1 MSHLRRH
8 RCHRLSAPR
17 RHMRVRRAEPRGTPR
32 PHHPGERVRRRGHP
46 REPEG
51 HAPAPMPC
59 PISAC
64 SAANCCACAKSPG
77 ARPAGAPRP
86 GSHLRRLRGP
96 PGALVTDAS
105 AIRGFRGRRRGR
117 RLRPR
122 RPSRARAATRTR
134 RVHRLCEKRVP
145 AHLLLVVDE
154 VRDVH
159 VRRAPPVR
167 PGPRA
172 GRRRRRRRAAQRRGH
187 ALDVESR
194 DPAESRAHR
203 RRGTRR
209 AVQVARH
216 RRHRRRV
223 REERLQGFAAA
234 PGKPRGRPRATVPG
248 TASPKFS
255 VSRFAAFAPSPPSS
269 PASFFPRAR
278 LRLAGP
284 DGSSP
289 PASAA
294 RLARPNSA
302 SATSCS
308 FSLAT
313 FALGLGF
320 GFGRTPFLPSE
331 AFGSG
336 RFKTA
341 RKRRAGG
348 TRVTRR
354 GRRRSERRD
363 AAQRKKKRKN
373 ANVGVFRRTHE
384 ILDG

>member
-1 MSHLRRH
+1 MK
-8 RCHRLSAPR
+8 CAMYTCAAHRLSAPGG
-17 RHMRVRRAEPRGTPR
+17 RA
-32 PHHPGERVRRRGHP
+32 PGGGGGGGAP
-46 REPEG
+46 PSAAAMLWMSNPG
-51 HAPAPMPC
+51 IPPNPAPIAAAAPGA
-59 PISAC
+59 PYRWLAIADIAVGLEKSAC
-64 SAANCCACAKSPG
+64 
-77 ARPAGAPRP
+77 R
-86 GSHLRRLRGP
+86 
-96 PGALVTDAS
+96 
-105 AIRGFRGRRRGR
+105 
-117 RLRPR
+117 
-122 RPSRARAATRTR
+122 
-134 RVHRLCEKRVP
+134 
-145 AHLLLVVDE
+145 
-154 VRDVH
+154 
-159 VRRAPPVR
+159 
-167 PGPRA
+167 
-172 GRRRRRRRAAQRRGH
+172 
-187 ALDVESR
+187 
-194 DPAESRAHR
+194 
-203 RRGTRR
+203 
-209 AVQVARH
+209 
-216 RRHRRRV
+216 
-223 REERLQGFAAA
+223 GFAAA
-234 PGKPRGRPRATVPG
+234 PGKPPGTPAGTVPG

-294 RLARPNSA
+294 RLARSNSA

-320 GFGRTPFLPSE
+320 GFGRAPFLPSE

-363 AAQRKKKRKN
+363 AAPKEKEAKKRKRRRFPKDTRN
-373 ANVGVFRRTHE
+373 PRRMKHVASTVGNRPENLDWRDSRWRKSGERRLAGNRASE
-384 ILDG
+384 GNPRAGRADARMPRSMLSAPYLFLPSSAPKAPARSSRLGSAGRS

>member
-1 MSHLRRH
+1 MK
-8 RCHRLSAPR
+8 CAMYTCAAAPL
-17 RHMRVRRAEPRGTPR
+17 E
-32 PHHPGERVRRRGHP
+32 
-46 REPEG
+46 
-51 HAPAPMPC
+51 
-59 PISAC
+59 
-64 SAANCCACAKSPG
+64 CA
-77 ARPAGAPRP
+77 
-86 GSHLRRLRGP
+86 
-96 PGALVTDAS
+96 
-105 AIRGFRGRRRGR
+105 RGRALG
-117 RLRPR
+117 
-122 RPSRARAATRTR
+122 
-134 RVHRLCEKRVP
+134 
-145 AHLLLVVDE
+145 
-154 VRDVH
+154 
-159 VRRAPPVR
+159 
-167 PGPRA
+167 G
-172 GRRRRRRRAAQRRGH
+172 GGGGGRAAQRRGH

-223 REERLQGFAAA
+223 REERLQGARRRAGEA
-234 PGKPRGRPRATVPG
+234 PPGRPAGTVPG

-294 RLARPNSA
+294 EVSEVEQR